1 MIFFFFFSFSFSFSL
16 YPSLF
21 IPLFLYSFFLFLF
34 LFLCRGSSVK
44 EETLSLILVVINCE
58 LSKPLV
64 SLSFASPLLPLFLSL
79 FFFSSLSLIFSPPG
93 KGAQLAISRS
103 FGDFEFGEV
112 VTAAPSL
119 SILDLSTLPEPSP
132 PSAPNQSANI
142 LILACDGVW
151 DVLTDEEAIKIVR
164 GAGED
169 MTLAS
174 VMLRDYAYL
183 RDSGDD
189 LTVVCVCLD
198 RIPERF

>member
-1 MIFFFFFSFSFSFSL
+1 M
-16 YPSLF
+16 
-21 IPLFLYSFFLFLF
+21 
-34 LFLCRGSSVK
+34 K
-44 EETLSLILVVINCE
+44 EETLFLMLVVINCE
-58 LSKPLV
+58 LLKFLV
-64 SLSFASPLLPLFLSL
+64 RNLPSFLLLFSVSPYFLPFSFLSPNI
-79 FFFSSLSLIFSPPG
+79 IFTG

-103 FGDFEFGEV
+103 FGDFEFGNV

-119 SILDLSTLPEPSP
+119 SILDLSTLPEPSTS
-132 PSAPNQSANI
+132 PSSSSPSSNI

-169 MTLAS
+169 MTAAS

-198 RIPERF
+198 RLPERF